1 MCFSIP
7 FHPFISPSNT
17 SFGGCLC
24 RSPPSRIPLQAPL
37 FPFVL
42 SPLQSLLHICIP
54 LSPFT
59 FNVFFIFCLC
69 FFFHPCVKRVPGR
82 AGRSPR
88 LLLPRRA
95 PCIVEMTPELLGCD
109 LRLSPLSQLQ
119 PYLCTQPGF
128 FSSLNIGSRK
138 GRLQREHGRDWG
150 NAGVGVQK
158 QNKTK
163 GMQFYQRSKK
173 KKEKGH

>member
-1 MCFSIP
+1 MSIP
-7 FHPFISPSNT
+7 YHPFISPSNT

-24 RSPPSRIPLQAPL
+24 WSFPPRIPLGPPL
-37 FPFVL
+37 SPFVL
-42 SPLQSLLHICIP
+42 SPLQSLLHICIA
-54 LSPFT
+54 LSLFS

-69 FFFHPCVKRVPGR
+69 FFFDPCVKHMPGR

-88 LLLPRRA
+88 FLLPRPA
-95 PCIVEMTPELLGCD
+95 PCIVEMTPDLLGCD

-128 FSSLNIGSRK
+128 FSSLNIGSRE
-138 GRLQREHGRDWG
+138 GRLQRERGRDWG

-158 QNKTK
+158 KAKKPNRKTK
-163 GMQFYQRSKK
+163 GMQFYQRST
-173 KKEKGH
+173 

>member
-1 MCFSIP
+1 MRFSIP

-24 RSPPSRIPLQAPL
+24 WKHSPPRIPLGPQL
-37 FPFVL
+37 SLSFVL
-42 SPLQSLLHICIP
+42 SPLQSLLHICIA
-54 LSPFT
+54 LSPFS

-69 FFFHPCVKRVPGR
+69 FFFDPCVKRVPGR

-95 PCIVEMTPELLGCD
+95 PCIVEMTSELLGCD

-119 PYLCTQPGF
+119 LYLCTQPGS

-138 GRLQREHGRDWG
+138 GRLQRERGRDWG

-158 QNKTK
+158 KAKQKNK
-163 GMQFYQRSKK
+163 RDAVLSKK
-173 KKEKGH
+173 HIKK